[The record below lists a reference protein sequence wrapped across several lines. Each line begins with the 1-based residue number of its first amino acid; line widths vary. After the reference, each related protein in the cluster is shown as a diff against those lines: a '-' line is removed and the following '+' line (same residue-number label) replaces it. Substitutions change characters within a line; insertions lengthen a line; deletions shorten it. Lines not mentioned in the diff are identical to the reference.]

1 MKYTIER
8 VENGYMLT
16 RTFPGEKD
24 VIWVYDYNEWEGE
37 DVNALCEVLQQVV
50 EELRPI
56 SKHNAENV
64 YVEVRKRELE

>member
-24 VIWVYDYNEWEGE
+24 VIWVYDYDEWNDE
-37 DVNALCEVLQQVV
+37 DADSLCSVLQQVV

-56 SKHNAENV
+56 TKHNAENI
-64 YVEVRKRELE
+64 YVEVRKREAE